1 MGMLIRDRL
10 ASDGR
15 FLFRWRSYA
24 PLVLL
29 PVFVAA
35 LPEEQRIAQ
44 AVGPAVEHMI
54 FFVSVGV
61 SFVGLAIRWATV
73 AFVPGGTSGRNTLGQ
88 RAEQLN
94 TSGMY
99 SMLRNPLYVGNF
111 IAILGVL
118 ICVKVWW
125 LVAIFALCYWLYIE
139 RVIAVEEAFLEQK
152 FGDEYR
158 AWAARTP
165 AFLPR
170 FSNWVWPSRPFS
182 LTVLLRREYNG
193 LLAVGASF
201 FALELILDVF
211 VQHEPFMEWVVEDAA
226 WIVLGATTLLLFLVL
241 RFLKMHTH
249 MLDAR

>member
-1 MGMLIRDRL
+1 MLIRDRL
-10 ASDGR
+10 ANEGR

-29 PVFVAA
+29 PLFLAA
-35 LPEEQRIAQ
+35 LPEEQRISQ
-44 AVGPAVEHMI
+44 AVGPTVEHIM
-54 FFVSVGV
+54 FFVSVLV
-61 SFVGLAIRWATV
+61 SFLGLAIRWATV

-88 RAEQLN
+88 RADQLN

-99 SMLRNPLYVGNF
+99 SIVRNPLYVGNF
-111 IAILGVL
+111 VAILGVL

-125 LVAIFALCYWLYIE
+125 LVAMFALCYWLYIE
-139 RVIAVEEAFLEQK
+139 RVIAVEEAFLEHK
-152 FGDEYR
+152 FGDDYR

-170 FSNWVWPSRPFS
+170 VSDWVRPSQPFS
-182 LTVLLRREYNG
+182 LTFLLRREYNG

-211 VQHEPFMEWVVEDAA
+211 VQHETFAEWVAEDAA
-226 WIVLGATTLLLFLVL
+226 WIALGATTLVLFLVL
-241 RFLKMHTH
+241 RFLKTHTH
-249 MLDAR
+249 VLDT

>member
-1 MGMLIRDRL
+1 MLIRDRL

-29 PVFVAA
+29 PLFLAA
-35 LPEEQRIAQ
+35 LPEEERISQ
-44 AVGPAVEHMI
+44 AVGPTVEHII
-54 FFVSVGV
+54 FFASVLV
-61 SFVGLAIRWATV
+61 AFLGLAIRWVTI

-88 RAEQLN
+88 RADRLN

-99 SMLRNPLYVGNF
+99 SMVRNPLYVGNF
-111 IAILGVL
+111 VAILGVL

-125 LVAIFALCYWLYIE
+125 LVAMFALLYWLYIE

-152 FGDEYR
+152 FGDDYR

-170 FSNWVWPSRPFS
+170 PSNWVRPSQPFS
-182 LTVLLRREYNG
+182 LTFLLRREYNG

-211 VQHEPFMEWVVEDAA
+211 VQDEPIGQWLQEDFAWV
-226 WIVLGATTLLLFLVL
+226 VLGATTLVLFLVL
-241 RFLKMHTH
+241 RFLKMRTH
-249 MLDAR
+249 VLDT